1 MSHAKHPSADTVMLT
16 DPLPSFDTIRSDAIE
31 TFAAN
36 FGARPDVLV
45 CAPGRVNLIGEHV
58 DYNDGFV
65 LPMVRMIGVVFISL
79 LDALHLASHLVHSV

>member
-1 MSHAKHPSADTVMLT
+1 MPNTKSKMSAVKNPSAVTEMLT

-31 TFAAN
+31 IFKAS
-36 FGARPDVLV
+36 FGGKPNVLV

-65 LPMVRMIGVVFISL
+65 LPLVRII
-79 LDALHLASHLVHSV
+79 